1 MNTQLILS
9 NTLSIKHYQNKY
21 NPNKVNLVKKSPAG
35 HYFVNQLIGSKGN
48 EFLAYPAFKR
58 VSGGTLRDT
67 ILADSFEVD
76 MLGFKAVMA
85 LSVAECLLSSI
96 EQGNT
101 VTNPV
106 SHYKNIFEYSS
117 IQEAKKGSMS
127 RQYYNLGWSYL
138 KEFND
143 SGLYRDDIEKLYLY
157 SENQK
162 VGK

>member
-58 VSGGTLRDT
+58 VSGSTLKMLLSDC
-67 ILADSFEVD
+67 FEVD
-76 MLGFKAVMA
+76 MIGYKAVMA
-85 LSVAECLLSSI
+85 LSVAECLLESI
-96 EQGNT
+96 E
-101 VTNPV
+101 PV
-106 SHYKNIFEYSS
+106 SHYKAIFEYST
-117 IQEAKKGSMS
+117 IAEAKK
-127 RQYYNLGWSYL
+127 YYNLGWSYL

-143 SGLYRDDIEKLYLY
+143 RGLYRDDIEKLYLY
-157 SENQK
+157 SESQK
-162 VGK
+162 GDNNKGEVSK